1 MSAWLLRVDQ
11 FLRRDSALTNRR
23 ARDVVRA
30 QLAIILLCGALYG
43 AVMGSYN
50 GLAGDGWKQVLL
62 SATKV
67 PILFF
72 VTFLL
77 CLPSY
82 FVFNVLAGLHADF
95 PRVLNALLSFQSLA
109 SIVLASLAPITG
121 LMNISTTNYGF
132 IVLWSGIMFAVA
144 SALGHWRMRQEYRAL
159 IAGHPRH
166 RQLLRVWTTLYVF
179 VGIQMAWVLRP
190 FVGDPTKPFQI
201 VRPSAW
207 GNAYVEV
214 IELVLRVFGH

>member
-1 MSAWLLRVDQ
+1 MSALLVCIDQ
-11 FLRRDSALTNRR
+11 FLRRDATLAGRR
-23 ARDVVRA
+23 QRDVAGA
-30 QLAIILLCGALYG
+30 QLAIIVLCGATYG
-43 AVMGSYN
+43 LVMGSYN
-50 GLAGDGWKQVLL
+50 GLAGDGWKQMLL

-121 LMNISTTNYGF
+121 LMNVSTANYGF

-144 SALGHWRMRQEYRAL
+144 SGLGHWRMREEYRPL
-159 IAGHPRH
+159 IAGNPRH
-166 RQLLRVWTTLYVF
+166 RQLLRVWTTLYIF

-190 FVGDPTKPFQI
+190 FVGDPHKPFQI
-201 VRPSAW
+201 LRPSAW

-214 IELVLRVFGH
+214 IELVLRVLSR